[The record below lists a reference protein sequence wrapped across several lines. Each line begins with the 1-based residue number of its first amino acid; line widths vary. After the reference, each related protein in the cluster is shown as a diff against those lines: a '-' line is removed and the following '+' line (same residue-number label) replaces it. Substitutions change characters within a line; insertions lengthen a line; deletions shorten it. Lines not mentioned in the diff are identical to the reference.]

1 MAQDWG
7 GDQSGPRA
15 GPHTGIKGRGGLVLP
30 EGVRPGEVRLQPWE
44 GSEFSLGQLVAFLRP
59 SEQSRRPE
67 KEGAAEPGG

>member
-44 GSEFSLGQLVAFLRP
+44 RSEFSLGQLVAFLRP
-59 SEQSRRPE
+59 SGQSLRPD
-67 KEGAAEPGG
+67 KEGTAEPGG